1 MSYKVE
7 VAVAGAGFKLLS
19 DPMDA
24 SEPTVRSAKQ
34 VESSNAIGS
43 CTFELVP
50 GCWCFDTIGVND
62 QVRVYDTES
71 KGYVF
76 YGRVLYTTPQGSR
89 DNKCEVVCEDA
100 MGFLKD
106 TVQYIDSKKLWF
118 EGKNPKYPIESID
131 KDDDSRT
138 MQASVLVR
146 LVVGQHNNTIADNNG
161 DSWKKFKIGTIDL
174 DSEDTVTISAEY
186 EATSFDMLCDIA
198 EELCCDFRVRYDG
211 MQPILDFG
219 YNIGGAGGSFTL
231 GDNLVQCGLK
241 TSMVDVKTRMFPFG
255 ETYAKLEK
263 IERKA
268 TVKNGAYK
276 ASTKSGET
284 DWSSSAK
291 YRDGK
296 AAKTCR
302 YRVDGALKAVIKV
315 GRRDKSY
322 PMVVFTDK
330 LISNKS
336 HEVLRKYTTKR
347 STSDNVVKYY
357 PVPEDAKYCYVLGAD
372 SSCTTYGHYKN
383 ANGDE
388 IGKNYRVD
396 LAFWKKYVS
405 DSWLSKKLET
415 NGLKLGKTVDGSN
428 DTLYYLGRNEDVF
441 GAIEGTCVKD
451 DLLDTKKITTRSK
464 KSHSLTDLA
473 GYVGEK
479 RMTSRAKRFIN
490 YAVKEAVKASEYAFE
505 LTATAY
511 DLAAAGLDYTKLRL
525 LDRWTVDNELV
536 GINHTSKVVRI
547 ERDLLSP
554 WSVSVEFGTKV
565 QRASGTAGG
574 GTEGGLDKGLSQ
586 GSGGDEG
593 DDESDTYDTLASQIA
608 EAAEKAAEIAVEKAD
623 ELDQL
628 SYLISMD
635 SLAAGQLASEAYEGV
650 VPITSAFRELGEQ
663 AAEQAHEL
671 TVVKESNS
679 KTIEVAN
686 DIAKAIASY
695 TCETE
700 KSVQRWQ
707 QTYTEQLDAWVPS
720 KEDDPDGTYAD
731 ERAAIAEAYAK
742 LYGTGTPE
750 EPSADSA
757 KGHLNAAKESNVA
770 AAAKEA
776 EMRVALAEA
785 YAKKE
790 ACTAERNKKQASY
803 EKAKLNFDKQK
814 KNAKATKKQLDAAST
829 ALKAAK
835 QALSDATSAVSSADT
850 RCTEAETNYDSAKAE
865 LAAAEAAVAAAQ
877 AEVDT
882 AMNGLHVLYK
892 TRILQTARQILLQAE
907 KIQGLEKN
915 TGEFSVEAEQIRSAV
930 STLNAQTGALMRA
943 TNMVQT
949 DNDFTW
955 SIVDNTARSDAEDAS
970 KVASNFM
977 RFDSTGH
984 LVIGDMSTSGGVSNV
999 GRNIRINDSF
1009 IEFRTSGS
1017 STPYAQ
1023 IGESGVNGFYYVS
1036 PTRSKAASVKT
1047 YTTVTITSG
1056 EIAEL
1061 TNSSGVHDWQGKYW
1075 YPYAIVALKTT
1086 HSNIW
1091 KITGWDINPSAFN
1104 TDASGN
1110 LLNSSATAIKV
1121 YLSQLGYSQYGKKT
1135 ISGSVKYQ
1143 ILWMK
1148 GSYTADVTDTDDT
1161 EGSGETGSGVVAGML
1176 SGSLDTST
1184 KTLTITIN

>member
-7 VAVAGAGFKLLS
+7 IAVGSDGFKLLS

-50 GCWCFDTIGVND
+50 GCWCFDTVEVND
-62 QVRVYDTES
+62 QVRVFDTEA
-71 KGYVF
+71 GHYVF

-89 DNKCEVVCEDA
+89 DSKCEVVCEDA

-106 TVQYIDSKKLWF
+106 TVQYIDSKKEWF
-118 EGKNPKYPIESID
+118 EGKNPKYPLESID

-138 MQASVLVR
+138 IQASYLVK

-186 EATSFDMLCDIA
+186 EASSFDMLCDIA
-198 EELCCDFRVRYDG
+198 DELCCDFRVRYDG
-211 MQPILDFG
+211 LQPILDFG
-219 YNIGGAGGSFTL
+219 YNIGGQGGSFTL

-255 ETYAKLEK
+255 EKYAKLEK

-276 ASTKSGET
+276 ASTKSGEN
-284 DWSSSAK
+284 DWDGSAK
-291 YRDGK
+291 YSDGK

-302 YRVDGALKAVIKV
+302 FRVDGSLKAVIKV

-322 PMVVFTDK
+322 PMVLFTDE
-330 LISNKS
+330 LVSNKS
-336 HEVLRKYTTKR
+336 HEVLRKYTTKK
-347 STSDNVVKYY
+347 STSDNITKYY
-357 PVPEDAKYCYVLGAD
+357 PVPEKAKYCYVLGAD
-372 SSCTTYGHYKN
+372 STCTTYGYYKN
-383 ANGDE
+383 PDGDE

-396 LAFWKKYVS
+396 LGFWKKYVS
-405 DSWLSKKLET
+405 DSWLTKKLKA
-415 NGLKLGKTVDGSN
+415 NGLTLGKTVDGSK

-441 GAIEGTCVKD
+441 GAVEGTCVKD
-451 DLLDTKKITTRSK
+451 DLLDTKKITTRDK
-464 KSHSLTDLA
+464 KSHSLSHLA
-473 GYVGEK
+473 EYVGDK
-479 RMTSRAKRFIN
+479 RMTIKAKRFIN

-511 DLAAAGLDYTKLRL
+511 DLAAAGLDYTKLKL
-525 LDRWTVDNELV
+525 LDRWTVDNEIV

-574 GTEGGLDKGLSQ
+574 GTTGGLDNGLSQ
-586 GSGGDEG
+586 NGSG
-593 DDESDTYDTLASQIA
+593 DDSDDAEDTYETLAGIA
-608 EAAEKAAEIAVEKAD
+608 ADAAEKAAEIAIEKAD

-635 SLAAGQLASEAYEGV
+635 ALAAGQMAGEAYGLV
-650 VPITSAFRELGEQ
+650 SPITTAFRELGEQ
-663 AAEQAHEL
+663 AAEQAHET
-671 TVVKESNS
+671 TVVRESNS
-679 KTIEVAN
+679 KTIEIAN
-686 DIAKAIASY
+686 DIARAVATY
-695 TCETE
+695 GYEME

-720 KEDDPDGTYAD
+720 EADDPEGTYAD

-742 LYGTGTPE
+742 MYGANGTPE
-750 EPSADSA
+750 SPEAGSAQ
-757 KGHLNAAKESNVA
+757 GHLNAAKAENVEA
-770 AAAKEA
+770 ATKEA
-776 EMRVALAEA
+776 EMRVAYAESVA
-785 YAKKE
+785 EKNACAATTAK
-790 ACTAERNKKQASY
+790 AQASY
-803 EKAKLNFDKQK
+803 NKAKANYDKLKKKTKASKKELDASNTALNACK
-814 KNAKATKKQLDAAST
+814 ASLEAATKAEAA
-829 ALKAAK
+829 
-835 QALSDATSAVSSADT
+835 ADT
-850 RCTEAETNYDSAKAE
+850 RCTEASANYEQAKAD
-865 LAAAEAAVAAAQ
+865 LAAAEAKVAAAQ

-882 AMNGLHVLYK
+882 AMNGLHVHY
-892 TRILQTARQILLQAE
+892 TARILHTARQILLHAE
-907 KIQGLEKN
+907 SIQGLQKK
-915 TGEFSVEAEQIRSAV
+915 TGDFEVTAEQISSSVKTLDAV
-930 STLNAQTGALMRA
+930 TGALMRA
-943 TNMVQT
+943 TNMVET
-949 DNDFTW
+949 DGSFTW
-955 SIVDNTARSDAEDAS
+955 DVQDELARIALLLDI
-970 KVASNFM
+970 
-977 RFDSTGH
+977 T
-984 LVIGDMSTSGGVSNV
+984 GVSV
-999 GRNIRINDSF
+999 GD
-1009 IEFRTSGS
+1009 FRDGKLGRHIHFSDDTIDFYS
-1017 STPYAQ
+1017 SATATKPYAQ
-1023 IGESGVNGFYYVS
+1023 IGESGINGFYYVS
-1036 PTRSKAASVKT
+1036 PTRSKSASVKT

-1056 EIAEL
+1056 EIADF
-1061 TNSSGVHDWQGKYW
+1061 TNSSGVSDWQGKYW
-1075 YPYAIVALKTT
+1075 YPYALVALKTT

-1110 LLNSSATAIKV
+1110 LVNSNATAIKV

-1161 EGSGETGSGVVAGML
+1161 EGSGETGSGVISGML
-1176 SGSLDTST
+1176 SGSLNTST
-1184 KTLTITIN
+1184 NTLTITIN